1 MRARDL
7 AKFRDKLLVEKD
19 RMLKSM
25 KKHQDAL
32 DHSENVDGMA
42 HSNHMAD
49 QGTDE
54 FRQEQ
59 MIGLMQSEGRYLY
72 RIEDAL
78 QRIEDGSY
86 GKCELC
92 EGNINVERLDALP
105 YTRMC
110 IECAEKEDAKRG

>member
-7 AKFRDKLLVEKD
+7 KKFRNRLQEEKE
-19 RMLKSM
+19 RITKSI
-25 KKHQDAL
+25 KRHQEAL
-32 DHSENVDGMA
+32 DHSKQVDGMS

-54 FRQEQ
+54 ARQEQ
-59 MIGLMQSEGRYLY
+59 MIGLMQSERRYLY

-92 EGNINVERLDALP
+92 EEQIGLPRLEALP
-105 YTRMC
+105 YTRLC
-110 IECAEKEDAKRG
+110 IECAEKEDAKR

>member
-7 AKFRDKLLVEKD
+7 AKYRQKLLEEKE
-19 RMLKSM
+19 RMVKSI
-25 KKHQDAL
+25 KRHQDAL
-32 DHSENVDGMA
+32 DHQENVDGMA

-59 MIGLMQSEGRYLY
+59 MIGLMQSENRYLY
-72 RIEDAL
+72 RIDDAL
-78 QRIEDGSY
+78 NRIEDGSY
-86 GKCELC
+86 GTCELC
-92 EGNINVERLDALP
+92 ETTINSERLEALP

>member
-1 MRARDL
+1 MRSRDL
-7 AKFRDKLLVEKD
+7 AKFRKKITEEKE
-19 RMLKSM
+19 RITASI
-25 KKHQDAL
+25 KKHQEAL
-32 DHSENVDGMA
+32 DHRGNVDGMS

-72 RIEDAL
+72 RLEDAL
-78 QRIEDGSY
+78 NRIEDGSY
-86 GKCELC
+86 GTCELC
-92 EGNINVERLDALP
+92 QGPINIERLDALP

>member
-1 MRARDL
+1 MRTRDL
-7 AKFRDKLLVEKD
+7 AKFRSRLTEERD
-19 RMLKSM
+19 RIKKSI
-25 KKHQDAL
+25 KKHQESL
-32 DHSENVDGMA
+32 DHRDNVDGMS

-59 MIGLMQSEGRYLY
+59 MIGLMQSENRYLY
-72 RIEDAL
+72 RLEDAL

-86 GKCELC
+86 GVCELC
-92 EGNINVERLDALP
+92 EGPIAANRLEALP

>member
-1 MRARDL
+1 MRQRDL
-7 AKFRDKLLVEKD
+7 AKFRKRLQEEKD
-19 RMLKSM
+19 RIAKSM
-25 KKHQDAL
+25 KRHQEVL
-32 DHSENVDGMA
+32 DHSKQVDGMA

-54 FRQEQ
+54 ARQEQ

-72 RIEDAL
+72 RLEDAL

-86 GKCELC
+86 GSCELC
-92 EGNINVERLDALP
+92 EGNISIERLEALP

>member
-7 AKFRDKLLVEKD
+7 AKFRERLQEERD
-19 RMLKSM
+19 RIVKSI
-25 KKHQDAL
+25 KRHQEVL
-32 DHSENVDGMA
+32 DYRDNVDGMA

-59 MIGLMQSEGRYLY
+59 QIGLMQSENRYLY

-86 GKCELC
+86 GTCELC
-92 EGNINVERLDALP
+92 EGPISVERLEALP